1 MKDGAGADGECLVS
15 AGAPEPFKPRSALHH
30 RLLKQQQAMV
40 HRSDLGFHPVP
51 PLLGSV
57 ISARYLTSLSLD
69 FLIHK
74 MGIIL
79 G

>member
-1 MKDGAGADGECLVS
+1 MKDEAGADGECLVS

-30 RLLKQQQAMV
+30 LFLKQQQVMV
-40 HRSDLGFHPVP
+40 HRSDLGSHPVS

-57 ISARYLTSLSLD
+57 ILAHYLTSLSLD
-69 FLIHK
+69 FLIDK

>member
-1 MKDGAGADGECLVS
+1 MKDEAGADGECLVS
-15 AGAPEPFKPRSALHH
+15 AGAPEPFKPRSAVHLF
-30 RLLKQQQAMV
+30 LKQQQVMV
-40 HRSDLGFHPVP
+40 HRSDLGSHPVP

-57 ISARYLTSLSLD
+57 ILARYLTSLSLD
-69 FLIHK
+69 FLIDK